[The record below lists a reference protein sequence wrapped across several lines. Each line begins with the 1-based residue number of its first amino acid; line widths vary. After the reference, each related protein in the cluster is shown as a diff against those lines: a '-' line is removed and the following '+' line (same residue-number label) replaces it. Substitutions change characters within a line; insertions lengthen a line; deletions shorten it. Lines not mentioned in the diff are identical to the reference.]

1 MDRRAADHAMGRI
14 SATLDYTGFREVD
27 VAIEAVVERMDVKQA
42 VLRETEARLAAGA
55 VLASNTSSLSITG
68 MQAVLERPADF
79 CGMHFFNPVH
89 RMPLIEIVRGRLTG
103 ERAVASVVALARRLD
118 KTPII
123 VNDGPGFLVNR
134 ILAPWLNEAGW
145 LLGEGV
151 SVRAIDKALL
161 EFGMPMGPLR
171 LIDEIGFDVAVHAGM
186 TLQAAFG
193 ERMLVPPALAALAG
207 TRLAGRK
214 GGRGFYRYEGDRE
227 AGVNEEM
234 RTALSPAVPR
244 ELRSLDAGAIRDR
257 SLLAMVNE
265 AARVLEDGV
274 ASSAGDIDLAMITGT
289 GFPPFRGGLLRWA
302 DALGMGVVLRR
313 LEHLAASGSSRFE
326 PAPLIRRLAAES
338 RAFFD

>member
-1 MDRRAADHAMGRI
+1 
-14 SATLDYTGFREVD
+14 
-27 VAIEAVVERMDVKQA
+27 
-42 VLRETEARLAAGA
+42 
-55 VLASNTSSLSITG
+55 
-68 MQAVLERPADF
+68 
-79 CGMHFFNPVH
+79 MHFFNPVH

-103 ERAVASVVALARRLD
+103 DGAVASVVALARRLD

-171 LIDEIGFDVAVHAGM
+171 LIDEIGFDVAMHAGM

-214 GGRGFYRYEGDRE
+214 GGRGF
-227 AGVNEEM
+227 
-234 RTALSPAVPR
+234 
-244 ELRSLDAGAIRDR
+244 
-257 SLLAMVNE
+257 
-265 AARVLEDGV
+265 
-274 ASSAGDIDLAMITGT
+274 
-289 GFPPFRGGLLRWA
+289 
-302 DALGMGVVLRR
+302 
-313 LEHLAASGSSRFE
+313 
-326 PAPLIRRLAAES
+326 
-338 RAFFD
+338 